1 MSTHRNDDDGKACIE
16 NCRNG
21 DNDRVFDGEELE
33 SYTYSADIRT
43 DEMSG
48 GMEAGAT
55 INFDTP
61 ASTPNRESFPTSVEP
76 RAFYAPGSTQVGND
90 SRSEDLL
97 EECVAVT
104 NSTINREFV
113 HTNTRADE
121 LSDGMEAGAT
131 INFDA
136 PASMPNRKSFPTCVE
151 PGAFYAPGSTLVGN
165 DSRSEDL
172 LEECVAVTNS
182 TMWEGLS
189 LAPSFEENDWEHD
202 LLSILRFDSVDVANI
217 PTVDAVKPSTSF
229 TTNTAAEPAQQLS
242 LTDPEMVQA
251 AGIFLRTHVQILP
264 EVYVDGLARSMVRS
278 FIDDGKEF
286 VRNIPDQMMRY
297 FISLFGRKEWPNT
310 LEHLYTWLLQPA
322 APIAGDGEHS
332 KKPEAKSGKKRS
344 NPSSAN
350 NEKKKKRPYRCPHCG
365 QKKVSWNGT
374 IRIPHTC
381 PKLQIKN
388 QGTEMQSG
396 IEGSHHDIDGVL
408 QDTPPNYTVLYASH
422 PAVFCGPVESGNNN
436 EGDDVSDHDRKP
448 AVVNG
453 NDNGN
458 DNDGDG
464 DQKPAAIVRQN
475 TVTASAS
482 TASSRSMRASN
493 RQVRPALVFCLV
505 VVLRLSVSVHVCMIF
520 VALALPRFIDRT
532 GSVPWSLF
540 LVLSFFGPRQSK
552 RWQRERRRR
561 RGPRDCWQQPQKK
574 RR

>member
-33 SYTYSADIRT
+33 SCTYSADIRI
-43 DEMSG
+43 DELSG
-48 GMEAGAT
+48 GIEAGA
-55 INFDTP
+55 IIDFDAP

-104 NSTINREFV
+104 NSTI
-113 HTNTRADE
+113 
-121 LSDGMEAGAT
+121 
-131 INFDA
+131 
-136 PASMPNRKSFPTCVE
+136 
-151 PGAFYAPGSTLVGN
+151 
-165 DSRSEDL
+165 
-172 LEECVAVTNS
+172 
-182 TMWEGLS
+182 WEGLS

-217 PTVDAVKPSTSF
+217 PTVDAVEPSTSF

-310 LEHLYTWLLQPA
+310 LEHLYTWLLQSA

-448 AVVNG
+448 AVVNDNG

-475 TVTASAS
+475 TATASAS
-482 TASSRSMRASN
+482 TASSRSVRASN
-493 RQVRPALVFCLV
+493 RQVRPTLVSCLV

-540 LVLSFFGPRQSK
+540 LVSSFFDVLLFHKHYRSK
-552 RWQRERRRR
+552 TIKAMATRKNKKKKTRSSGLLATATKETEMRPAKTITRISRGTRSSRIGSNPIRRHSF
-561 RGPRDCWQQPQKK
+561 
-574 RR
+574 